1 MNIGFKFQDM
11 WVVEVN
17 LSIESRA
24 SRKCCIETICSML
37 SAEGTYKD
45 LQALAKLSKYCIY
58 ALYISYMPCLYGLLH
73 IS

>member
-1 MNIGFKFQDM
+1 MDIGFKFQDM
-11 WVVEVN
+11 WLVEVN

-24 SRKCCIETICSML
+24 SRKCGIQTICSML

-58 ALYISYMPCLYGLLH
+58 
-73 IS
+73 